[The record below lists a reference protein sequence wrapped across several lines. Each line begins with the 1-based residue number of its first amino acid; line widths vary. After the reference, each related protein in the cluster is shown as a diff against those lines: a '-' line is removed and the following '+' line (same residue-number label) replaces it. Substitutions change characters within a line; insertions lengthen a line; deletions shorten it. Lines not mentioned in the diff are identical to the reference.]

1 MVRKI
6 GNFCGRIVEKGRYVE
21 MVDIKK
27 RLSEGKVVA
36 CIVSWFALL
45 FAYIGAHTYCYYI
58 FHESEK
64 PDLSKLR
71 KF

>member
-1 MVRKI
+1 
-6 GNFCGRIVEKGRYVE
+6 

-45 FAYIGAHTYCYYI
+45 FAYIGAYTYCYYI
-58 FHESEK
+58 FHEPQK